1 MHIPIVTVWRK
12 QWDSWRVQCNH
23 RLMEAK
29 SATST
34 ISMEEND
41 YSVPASVY
49 WFRIL
54 KYIWTFLW
62 LFIVFMRHI
71 KSFMF
76 RISPFFSLLKSC
88 KRFNEEGAEEFNIG
102 KQQNNMVENHI
113 NQTLGCD
120 PLSVRFHLRY
130 LFITF

>member
-12 QWDSWRVQCNH
+12 LWDSWRVQCNH
-23 RLMEAK
+23 RLMETK
-29 SATST
+29 CATST

-49 WFRIL
+49 WFWIL

-76 RISPFFSLLKSC
+76 SISPFFSLLKSC